1 MIWVQKIFTVV
12 PTGQARA
19 GKTGGLQLNATLTVK
34 SSNLNPEAKATLLGQ
49 DQQTT
54 FTLDSG
60 V

>member
-12 PTGQARA
+12 PTEQARA

-34 SSNLNPEAKATLLGQ
+34 SSNLNSETLLGQ
-49 DQQTT
+49 DQHTT